1 MTEVITVNQTELT
14 HENSIFANLA
24 ASLTQIRKLKGVLGY
39 ILRSDT
45 SAIVDL
51 PGKDTVCQYA
61 ILSAQMHDASLEV
74 SQLFDLGQP
83 ESLIVEGKT
92 AKLLC
97 LAVGENKVSVFME
110 KDASHA
116 WILKRVM
123 L

>member
-1 MTEVITVNQTELT
+1 MTEVISINQTELA

-24 ASLTQIRKLKGVLGY
+24 ASLTEIRKLKGVLGY
-39 ILRSDT
+39 ILRSAT

-61 ILSAQMHDASLEV
+61 ILSAQMHEACLEV

-97 LAVGENKVSVFME
+97 LTVGENKISVFME

-116 WILKRVM
+116 WILRRVM